1 MKIHI
6 ITLSFIKF
14 NYLLNLIYY
23 LLNTLKSILFTLKLN
38 NSIVFDLHFTFFDLH
53 MKIKNNK
60 M

>member
-23 LLNTLKSILFTLKLN
+23 LLKSILFTLKLN